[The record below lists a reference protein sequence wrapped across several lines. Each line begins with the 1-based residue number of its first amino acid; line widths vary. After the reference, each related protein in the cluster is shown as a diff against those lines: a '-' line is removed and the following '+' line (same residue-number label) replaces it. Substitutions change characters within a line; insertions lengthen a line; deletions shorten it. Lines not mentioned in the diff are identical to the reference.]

1 MNSADL
7 AERIDRV
14 EHRMDSV
21 EQRLDSSYAALS
33 TQILQSNSETRDA
46 ILATLRTEMGAV
58 GATLRTEMGAMGADL
73 RAEMGAMQAATTS
86 RFDTLETALADGLAE
101 TRRFMLILH
110 EDVLSRI
117 ALLGEGRSSSS

>member
-46 ILATLRTEMGAV
+46 IL
-58 GATLRTEMGAMGADL
+58 ATLRTEMGAMGADL